1 MNDMLHRTRFVATL
15 AATLLVF
22 AASPSFAQQSASDS
36 TRQQEVAE
44 EEEEARRWGV
54 GVQLSPVFGLSVRRA
69 LTERLAVQAA
79 GIPFR
84 IGEETVVGARLLFK
98 LYTQPHYSFHVSGGG
113 SAFIATNDR
122 TAARDEEQE
131 TRVTPLYFGTL
142 GGEYR
147 FSRRLGLSGDVGLAY
162 LQFEGRVIT
171 RSGVSPVLGLGLHY
185 YF

>member
-79 GIPFR
+79 GIPFL
-84 IGEETVVGARLLFK
+84 IGGETVAGARLLFK
-98 LYTQPHYSFHVSGGG
+98 LYTQPHYSFHVSGGS
-113 SAFIATNDR
+113 SAFINTNDR
-122 TAARDEEQE
+122 TAAGDEEQE

-147 FSRRLGLSGDVGLAY
+147 FSRRLGLSGDLGLAY
-162 LQFEGRVIT
+162 LQFEGGVIT

>member
-98 LYTQPHYSFHVSGGG
+98 IYTQPHYGFHVSGGG

-122 TAARDEEQE
+122 TAARDE

-162 LQFEGRVIT
+162 LQFEERVIT
-171 RSGVSPVLGLGLHY
+171 RNGVSPVLGLGLHY